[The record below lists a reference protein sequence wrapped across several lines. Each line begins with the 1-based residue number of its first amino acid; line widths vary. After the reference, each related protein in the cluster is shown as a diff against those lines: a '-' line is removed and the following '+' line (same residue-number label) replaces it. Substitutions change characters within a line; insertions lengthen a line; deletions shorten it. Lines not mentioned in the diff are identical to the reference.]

1 MGRASSTIRR
11 VKVLLVDD
19 HTTLRVALRALI
31 GSMPG
36 FAVVGECENGVEAIR
51 AVAQLQPDLVLMDI
65 NMPVMDGIEAT
76 LAIKQA
82 FPAVRVVGLSGFE
95 EATKVSAMIA
105 AGASGYLLKTGDPR
119 ELADGLDAIV
129 AGRPVLAPEVLQG
142 VLDDVARFYR
152 EQRAKAELLAEVDR
166 MKRQFFTLVSDD
178 LRNPLAA
185 ITGYARTMRQNWER
199 LDDATRAEFI
209 DRIEQQS
216 LRLGRRIE
224 QMLTISGIRR
234 AEPGEAA
241 SFDVAAAAREA
252 AQRFDEHDRLL
263 LDGLHESEARGDR
276 GGFVAVVVTLLEN
289 ALEHTEGTITV
300 TSAIEGGMVRLQVR
314 DDGPGISQDRLRWML
329 AGPFSRT
336 DQGGEVEEG
345 GSLGLSLYI
354 ARQVIEGMG
363 GELDAGSDPQA
374 GTIFT
379 ATIPAA

>member
-1 MGRASSTIRR
+1 M
-11 VKVLLVDD
+11 KVLLVDD

-36 FAVVGECENGVEAIR
+36 FQVVGECENGVEAIR
-51 AVAQLQPDLVLMDI
+51 AVAEHQPDLVLMDI

-76 LAIKQA
+76 LAIKESY
-82 FPAVRVVGLSGFE
+82 PAVRVVGLSGFE
-95 EATKVSAMIA
+95 EAAKVSAMIA

-185 ITGYARTMRQNWER
+185 ITGYARTMRQNWDR
-199 LDDATRAEFI
+199 LDDPTRAEFI

-241 SFDVAAAAREA
+241 SFEVAAAAREA
-252 AQRFDEHDRLL
+252 AQRFDEHDRLV
-263 LDGLHESEARGDR
+263 LDELPEHEARGDR

-289 ALEHTEGTITV
+289 ALEHTDGKITL
-300 TSAIEGGMVRLQVR
+300 TCEAADGFVRLQVR
-314 DDGPGISQDRLRWML
+314 DDGPGITPDRLRWLL
-329 AGPFSRT
+329 AGPFSRM
-336 DQGGEVEEG
+336 DQGAALEEG

-354 ARQVIEGMG
+354 ARQVLEGMG
-363 GELDAGSDPQA
+363 GDLEAGSDPET
-374 GTIFT
+374 GTTFT
-379 ATIPAA
+379 AVIPTA

>member
-1 MGRASSTIRR
+1 MGRAGSTIRR

-36 FAVVGECENGVEAIR
+36 FEVVGECENGVEAIR

-199 LDDATRAEFI
+199 LDDATRAEFV

-252 AQRFDEHDRLL
+252 AQRFDEHDRLVL
-263 LDGLHESEARGDR
+263 EDLDEGEALGDR

-289 ALEHTEGTITV
+289 ALEHTEGKVTV
-300 TSAIEGGMVRLQVR
+300 TCGTEGGFVRLRVR
-314 DDGPGISQDRLRWML
+314 DDGPGITQERLRWML
-329 AGPFSRT
+329 AGPFSRM
-336 DQGGEVEEG
+336 DQDGEVGEG

-354 ARQVIEGMG
+354 TRQVIEGMG
-363 GELDAGSDPQA
+363 GELDAESDPQA

-379 ATIPAA
+379 VTITAA

>member
-1 MGRASSTIRR
+1 MGTAGSTIQG

-31 GSMPG
+31 GGMPG
-36 FAVVGECENGVEAIR
+36 FQVVGECENGAEAIR
-51 AVAQLQPDLVLMDI
+51 AVAALQPELVLMDI

-76 LAIKQA
+76 LAIKQTH
-82 FPAVRVVGLSGFE
+82 PTVRVVGLSGFD
-95 EATKVSAMIA
+95 EAAKVSAMIA

-119 ELADGLDAIV
+119 ELADGLEAIV

-185 ITGYARTMRQNWER
+185 ITGYARTMRQNWDR
-199 LDDATRAEFI
+199 LDDPTRAEFI

-252 AQRFDEHDRLL
+252 AQRFGEDERLV
-263 LDGLHESEARGDR
+263 LDDLPEQEARGDR

-289 ALEHTEGTITV
+289 ALEHTDGKITV
-300 TSAIEGGMVRLQVR
+300 TCGAEGGYVRLEVR
-314 DDGPGISQDRLRWML
+314 DDGPGVSPKRLRWLL
-329 AGPFSRT
+329 AGPFSRME
-336 DQGGEVEEG
+336 QGGAVEEG

-354 ARQVIEGMG
+354 ARQVLEGMG
-363 GELDAGSDPQA
+363 GELEAGSDPEA
-374 GTIFT
+374 GSVFT
-379 ATIPAA
+379 AVIPAA